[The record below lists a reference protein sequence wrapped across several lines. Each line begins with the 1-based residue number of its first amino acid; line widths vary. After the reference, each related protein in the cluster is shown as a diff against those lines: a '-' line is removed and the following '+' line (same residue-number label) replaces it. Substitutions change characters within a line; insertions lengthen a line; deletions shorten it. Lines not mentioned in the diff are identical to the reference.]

1 MKYTEITFETPE
13 ENLAC
18 DEVLLDLCE
27 DGHSG
32 EILRFWE
39 PNQYFVVLGY
49 SSKANQEVNLAAC
62 KKNKIPVLRRSSGGG
77 TILQGPGCF
86 NFSLILDTQNGR
98 PLKNLIETNR
108 YIMEKHKQALEPL
121 IKFPISIEG
130 FTDLA
135 LNQLKFSGNAQRR
148 KKRFLLFHGSFLLKF
163 NLAMIE
169 KYLLIPKRQPPYRKN
184 RSHLNFLMNLNVPA
198 KKIKSALRQIWSVDE
213 PAKMLPKD
221 LINQLV
227 KERYSNRDWT
237 FKF

>member
-18 DEVLLDLCE
+18 DEALLDLCE
-27 DGHSG
+27 DGYG
-32 EILRFWE
+32 EEIIRFWE
-39 PNQYFVVLGY
+39 PNRCFVVLGY
-49 SSKANQEVNLAAC
+49 SGKVSQEVNLRAC
-62 KKNKIPVLRRSSGGG
+62 QKNKIPILRRPSGGG
-77 TILQGPGCF
+77 TVLQGPGCF

-98 PLKNLIETNR
+98 PIRNLVETNK
-108 YIMEKHKQALEPL
+108 YVMGKHKQALEPL
-121 IKFPISIEG
+121 LEFPISIEG
-130 FTDLA
+130 FTDLTI
-135 LNQLKFSGNAQRR
+135 NRLKFSGNAQRR

-169 KYLLIPKRQPPYRKN
+169 KYLLIPKRQPAYRKN
-184 RSHLNFLMNLNVPA
+184 RNHLNFLMNLNVPA
-198 KKIKSALRQIWSVDE
+198 KKIKSALKQIWSADE
-213 PAKMLPKD
+213 PAKILPKD